1 MIRKII
7 KKIIDMFIPKFEVSF
22 RTFARAQELYLA
34 YTFACAML
42 AFAFAIILKMFN
54 LNPPLNPISFKDE
67 FAEMNE
73 LQEINALVRNGEI
86 LGSAY
91 LIFLVNFRNALIRA
105 MLAPVILGIGL
116 HAFSVF
122 MNLSF
127 VLSVFMSLPLSIA
140 SELAPHGAI
149 IGFLEFISYSS
160 ITASFWY
167 AGSAIIRHK
176 GERLRVLRTV
186 TPWVLL
192 AVAASAVLLFFS
204 ALYEALVLYWEINH
218 ILPKVVSNV

>member
-7 KKIIDMFIPKFEVSF
+7 DTFIPKFEVSL
-22 RTFARAQELYLA
+22 RTFVRAQELYLL
-34 YTFACAML
+34 YTFACALFAL
-42 AFAFAIILKMFN
+42 AFTFALKVFSPSMS
-54 LNPPLNPISFKDE
+54 LGKLPFKNVFGE
-67 FAEMNE
+67 VNE
-73 LQEINALVRNGEI
+73 LQEINALARNGEI
-86 LGSAY
+86 LRSAY

-105 MLAPVILGIGL
+105 MLAPVILGIGF
-116 HAFSVF
+116 HGFSVI
-122 MNLSF
+122 MNLSSIL
-127 VLSVFMSLPLSIA
+127 VAFMTLPPNIV
-140 SELAPHGAI
+140 SELAPHGVI
-149 IGFLEFISYSS
+149 IGSLEFISYSS

-218 ILPKVVSNV
+218 ILPEVVSNV